1 MSGIVRGTAKVLDTW
16 GVLVVVNRA
25 WCPKGQKRVAANKG
39 AAKHPKS
46 QKARIEKQEAE
57 SVCLNKKP

>member
-1 MSGIVRGTAKVLDTW
+1 MLDTW

-25 WCPKGQKRVAANKG
+25 WCPWRQKRVAANKS

-46 QKARIEKQEAE
+46 QKARKEEQEAE